1 MKRTRVPKKEQ
12 LLIEEGA
19 MQRMLRVLFWF
30 PDLEFSLSELA
41 KESGVSKS
49 TASRLLNYLKATD
62 IVTVIDKG
70 IVLRIKAN
78 TENREFIKRKIA
90 FNLSSLYHSGLI
102 ESLNENL
109 GHPKAVILIGS
120 FLKGEDTSTSDIDI
134 AVETEKEA
142 NMESINLSGI
152 EEYEK
157 YFGGRKISI
166 HFFNRKNVDKRSE
179 EHTSEL

>member
-78 TENREFIKRKIA
+78 TENREFIKI
-90 FNLSSLYHSGLI
+90 F
-102 ESLNENL
+102 
-109 GHPKAVILIGS
+109 
-120 FLKGEDTSTSDIDI
+120 
-134 AVETEKEA
+134 
-142 NMESINLSGI
+142 
-152 EEYEK
+152 
-157 YFGGRKISI
+157 
-166 HFFNRKNVDKRSE
+166 
-179 EHTSEL
+179 